1 MVRVK
6 LARTKESFF
15 VKIESK
21 DPGTVRNYVTAINNL
36 ENFCMEQFGKVDY
49 VAELKDFD
57 NEEVF
62 DFLQAWINWNSQIS
76 PRAVGNYFSR
86 IKKIKKF

>member
-1 MVRVK
+1 MRILVSVK

-62 DFLQAWINWNSQIS
+62 DFPHWH
-76 PRAVGNYFSR
+76 GF
-86 IKKIKKF
+86 